1 MTRQTRLRISSTEET
16 MAQSDN
22 KRTHRSPRVHRFLTW
37 LLRLRGSPQA
47 IARGAAIGMI
57 VAFTPT
63 PGFQILLALALATL
77 FTANR
82 PVAIVPTLLTN
93 PVTTAPVYAFT
104 YYVGSYLWPGPE
116 VATVARALRDAAAQ
130 LASLDFLALR
140 AQLDVFLAL
149 GVDVFVAM
157 WIGGL
162 VVGSI
167 AAAITYP
174 ITLRTVETLRAR
186 RSKRRKKRRNL
197 E

>member
-1 MTRQTRLRISSTEET
+1 
-16 MAQSDN
+16 
-22 KRTHRSPRVHRFLTW
+22 
-37 LLRLRGSPQA
+37 
-47 IARGAAIGMI
+47 MI

-77 FTANR
+77 FTAKR

-130 LASLDFLALR
+130 LTSLDFLALR

-174 ITLRTVETLRAR
+174 IALRTVETLRAR
-186 RSKRRKKRRNL
+186 RSKRRKKRRGL
-197 E
+197 EG

>member
-1 MTRQTRLRISSTEET
+1 
-16 MAQSDN
+16 MA
-22 KRTHRSPRVHRFLTW
+22 RS
-37 LLRLRGSPQA
+37 RGRDRS
-47 IARGAAIGMI
+47 
-57 VAFTPT
+57 
-63 PGFQILLALALATL
+63 
-77 FTANR
+77 
-82 PVAIVPTLLTN
+82 
-93 PVTTAPVYAFT
+93 
-104 YYVGSYLWPGPE
+104 
-116 VATVARALRDAAAQ
+116 ARAARCSRSA
-130 LASLDFLALR
+130 R
-140 AQLDVFLAL
+140 HVFLAL

>member
-1 MTRQTRLRISSTEET
+1 
-16 MAQSDN
+16 
-22 KRTHRSPRVHRFLTW
+22 
-37 LLRLRGSPQA
+37 
-47 IARGAAIGMI
+47 MI

-104 YYVGSYLWPGPE
+104 YYVGSYLWP
-116 VATVARALRDAAAQ
+116 Q

-140 AQLDVFLAL
+140 AQLNVFLAL